1 MGRKKKEEQPGA
13 AETERPA
20 ETEQVKSA
28 PEMAEAETRTPR
40 SAGRKRAEKKAEKA
54 DQRVTTTD
62 PVKKEHME
70 GHRNRLRDR
79 YREDGMDSLQDY
91 EVLELL
97 LQFAMPHRDT
107 KEMAKQLIAHFGS
120 LPEVLDASYDEI
132 LDANIPRVKDTA
144 ATLITLFKDTENRYH
159 KSKGREHSYIRSTL
173 DAGKVC
179 CSMYHN
185 QTDESVRILCLN
197 ARGKIVKRDEVAKGD
212 VNAVH
217 FPVRKIVETA
227 VLSKAVSVILTHN
240 HPGGTL
246 SPSREDLDAT
256 EAAKAA
262 LSTIGVR
269 LLDHLIVSG
278 EDYYSLRENGY
289 L

>member
-1 MGRKKKEEQPGA
+1 MGQEN
-13 AETERPA
+13 
-20 ETEQVKSA
+20 
-28 PEMAEAETRTPR
+28 
-40 SAGRKRAEKKAEKA
+40 AEKKA
-54 DQRVTTTD
+54 DGRVTTTD
-62 PVKKEHME
+62 PAKKEQMK
-70 GHRNRLRDR
+70 GHRDRLRDR
-79 YREDGMDSLQDY
+79 YREEGLDSLQDY

-97 LQFAMPHRDT
+97 LQFAIPYRDT
-107 KEMAKQLIAHFGS
+107 KGEAKQLMDHFGS
-120 LPEVLDASYDEI
+120 LPEVLDATYDEI
-132 LDANIPRVKDTA
+132 MDANVPRIKETA
-144 ATLITLFKDTENRYH
+144 ATLITLIKQTENRYH
-159 KSKGREHSYIRSTL
+159 KSKGRELTHIRSTL

-179 CSMYHN
+179 CSMYRN
-185 QTDESVRILCLN
+185 QPDESVRILCLN
-197 ARGKIVKRDEVAKGD
+197 ARGKIVKREEVAKGD

-262 LSTIGVR
+262 LGTIGVR

>member
-1 MGRKKKEEQPGA
+1 MGQKKTKPGDIPEEATNKTSSKAEIAELEKKEQM
-13 AETERPA
+13 
-20 ETEQVKSA
+20 K
-28 PEMAEAETRTPR
+28 
-40 SAGRKRAEKKAEKA
+40 
-54 DQRVTTTD
+54 
-62 PVKKEHME
+62 
-70 GHRNRLRDR
+70 GHRDRLRER
-79 YREDGMDSLQDY
+79 YLEEGMDSLQDY

-97 LQFAMPHRDT
+97 LQFAIPYRDT
-107 KEMAKQLIAHFGS
+107 KGTAKQLIDHFGS
-120 LPEVLDASYDEI
+120 LPEVLDATYDEI
-132 LDANIPRVKDTA
+132 IDANIPRVKDTA
-144 ATLITLFKDTENRYH
+144 ATLITLIKGIENRYH
-159 KSKGREHSYIRSTL
+159 KSKGRERSYIRSTL
-173 DAGKVC
+173 DAGQIC

-197 ARGKIVKRDEVAKGD
+197 ARGKIIKRDEVAKGD

-278 EDYYSLRENGY
+278 DDYYSLRENGY

>member
-1 MGRKKKEEQPGA
+1 MGQEN
-13 AETERPA
+13 
-20 ETEQVKSA
+20 
-28 PEMAEAETRTPR
+28 
-40 SAGRKRAEKKAEKA
+40 AEKKA
-54 DQRVTTTD
+54 DGRVTMTD
-62 PVKKEHME
+62 PAKREQMK
-70 GHRNRLRDR
+70 GHRDRLRDR
-79 YREDGMDSLQDY
+79 YLKEGMDSLQDY

-97 LQFAMPHRDT
+97 LQFAIPYRDT
-107 KEMAKQLIAHFGS
+107 KGEAKQLIDHFGS

-132 LDANIPRVKDTA
+132 LDANIPRVKDVA
-144 ATLITLFKDTENRYH
+144 ATLITLVKGAENRYH
-159 KSKGREHSYIRSTL
+159 KSKGRELTHIRSTL

-185 QTDESVRILCLN
+185 QSDESVRILCLN
-197 ARGKIVKRDEVAKGD
+197 ARGKIVKREEIAKGD

-217 FPVRKIVETA
+217 FPVRKIMETA

-262 LSTIGVR
+262 LGTIGVR

>member
-1 MGRKKKEEQPGA
+1 MGEEKEAKKTDGRVT
-13 AETERPA
+13 ETDP
-20 ETEQVKSA
+20 
-28 PEMAEAETRTPR
+28 
-40 SAGRKRAEKKAEKA
+40 EKKAQMK
-54 DQRVTTTD
+54 D
-62 PVKKEHME
+62 
-70 GHRNRLRDR
+70 HRKRLRDR
-79 YREDGMDSLQDY
+79 YLEHGMDSLQDY

-97 LQFAMPHRDT
+97 LQFATPQRDT

-132 LDANIPRVKDTA
+132 IGADIPRVRDTA
-144 ATLITLFKDTENRYH
+144 ATLLTLVKGIENRYH
-159 KSKGREHSYIRSTL
+159 KEKGRELTYIRSTL
-173 DAGKVC
+173 DAGKAC
-179 CSMYHN
+179 CAMYRN
-185 QTDESVRILCLN
+185 QADESVRILCLN
-197 ARGKIVKRDEVAKGD
+197 ARGKIVKREEVAKGD

-227 VLSKAVSVILTHN
+227 VIRKAVSVILTHN

-256 EAAKAA
+256 EAAKTA
-262 LSTIGVR
+262 LGTIGVR

>member
-1 MGRKKKEEQPGA
+1 MTENTALFLNLIAKVQKDYAISKKKQK
-13 AETERPA
+13 TI
-20 ETEQVKSA
+20 V
-28 PEMAEAETRTPR
+28 
-40 SAGRKRAEKKAEKA
+40 
-54 DQRVTTTD
+54 
-62 PVKKEHME
+62 
-70 GHRNRLRDR
+70 
-79 YREDGMDSLQDY
+79 
-91 EVLELL
+91 
-97 LQFAMPHRDT
+97 
-107 KEMAKQLIAHFGS
+107 
-120 LPEVLDASYDEI
+120 
-132 LDANIPRVKDTA
+132 
-144 ATLITLFKDTENRYH
+144 
-159 KSKGREHSYIRSTL
+159 RSTV
-173 DAGKVC
+173 DAGQAC
-179 CSMYHN
+179 ISLFRN
-185 QTDESVRILCLN
+185 QLEESVRMLCLD
-197 ARGKIVKRDEVAKGD
+197 ARGKVVKWSEVAKGD

-262 LSTIGVR
+262 LGTIGVR

>member
-1 MGRKKKEEQPGA
+1 MGQEKEAKKTDGRVTETDPEKKEQM
-13 AETERPA
+13 
-20 ETEQVKSA
+20 K
-28 PEMAEAETRTPR
+28 
-40 SAGRKRAEKKAEKA
+40 
-54 DQRVTTTD
+54 
-62 PVKKEHME
+62 
-70 GHRNRLRDR
+70 GHRERLRER
-79 YREDGMDSLQDY
+79 YLEHGMDSLQDY

-97 LQFAMPHRDT
+97 LQFATPQRDT
-107 KEMAKQLIAHFGS
+107 KDMAKQLIAHFGS
-120 LPEVLDASYDEI
+120 LTDVLDAGYEEI
-132 LDANIPRVKDTA
+132 LNANVPRVKETA
-144 ATLITLFKDTENRYH
+144 ATLLTLVKGVENRYH
-159 KSKGREHSYIRSTL
+159 KEKGKELSYIRSTL
-173 DAGKVC
+173 DAGKAC
-179 CSMYHN
+179 CAMYRN
-185 QTDESVRILCLN
+185 QADESVRILCLN
-197 ARGKIVKRDEVAKGD
+197 ARGKIVKREEIAKGD

-227 VLSKAVSVILTHN
+227 VLNKAVSVILTHN

-262 LSTIGVR
+262 LGTIGVR

>member
-1 MGRKKKEEQPGA
+1 MGRKKNVQGDT
-13 AETERPA
+13 AETVRD
-20 ETEQVKSA
+20 
-28 PEMAEAETRTPR
+28 
-40 SAGRKRAEKKAEKA
+40 GRMTATDPEKKEQMK
-54 DQRVTTTD
+54 
-62 PVKKEHME
+62 
-70 GHRNRLRDR
+70 GHRERLRGR
-79 YREDGMDSLQDY
+79 YLDQGMDSLQDY

-97 LQFAMPHRDT
+97 LQFAVPQRDT
-107 KEMAKQLIAHFGS
+107 KEAAKQLIAHFGS
-120 LPEVLDASYDEI
+120 LPEVLDATYDEI
-132 LDANIPRVKDTA
+132 MDANIPRVKEMA
-144 ATLITLFKDTENRYH
+144 ATLITLVKGAENRYH
-159 KSKGREHSYIRSTL
+159 KSKGRERSYIRSTL
-173 DAGKVC
+173 DAGKIC

-185 QTDESVRILCLN
+185 QMDESVRILCLN
-197 ARGKIVKRDEVAKGD
+197 ARGKIVKREEVSKGD

-256 EAAKAA
+256 EAARTA
-262 LSTIGVR
+262 LSTIGVK
-269 LLDHLIVSG
+269 LLDHLIVAG

>member
-1 MGRKKKEEQPGA
+1 MEQKKEEKKA
-13 AETERPA
+13 D
-20 ETEQVKSA
+20 
-28 PEMAEAETRTPR
+28 
-40 SAGRKRAEKKAEKA
+40 GRVTVTDPEKKEQMK
-54 DQRVTTTD
+54 D
-62 PVKKEHME
+62 
-70 GHRNRLRDR
+70 HRKRLRDR
-79 YREDGMDSLQDY
+79 YLDQGLDSLQDY

-97 LQFAMPHRDT
+97 LQFAIPYRDT
-107 KEMAKQLIAHFGS
+107 KDEAKKLIAHFGS
-120 LPEVLDASYDEI
+120 LPDVLDASYEEI
-132 LDANIPRVKDTA
+132 LNANVPRVKDAA
-144 ATLITLFKDTENRYH
+144 ATLITLIKETENRYH
-159 KSKGREHSYIRSTL
+159 KTKGRERNYIRSTL
-173 DAGKVC
+173 DAGKTC
-179 CSMYHN
+179 CSMYRN
-185 QTDESVRILCLN
+185 QADESVRILCLN
-197 ARGKIVKRDEVAKGD
+197 ARGKIVKREEVAKGD

-262 LSTIGVR
+262 LGTIGVR

>member
-1 MGRKKKEEQPGA
+1 MGQDKEAKKTDGRVTETDPLKKEQ
-13 AETERPA
+13 
-20 ETEQVKSA
+20 
-28 PEMAEAETRTPR
+28 M
-40 SAGRKRAEKKAEKA
+40 
-54 DQRVTTTD
+54 
-62 PVKKEHME
+62 M
-70 GHRNRLRDR
+70 GHRDRLRER
-79 YREDGMDSLQDY
+79 YRKDGLDSLQDY

-97 LQFAMPHRDT
+97 LQFATPQRDT
-107 KEMAKQLIAHFGS
+107 KNMAKQLIAHFGS
-120 LPEVLDASYDEI
+120 LPDVLDASYEEI
-132 LDANIPRVKDTA
+132 LNANVPRVKETA
-144 ATLITLFKDTENRYH
+144 ATLITLVKGVENRYH
-159 KSKGREHSYIRSTL
+159 KVKGQELSYIRRTL
-173 DAGKVC
+173 DAGKAC
-179 CSMYHN
+179 CSMYRN
-185 QTDESVRILCLN
+185 PADESVRILCLN
-197 ARGKIVKRDEVAKGD
+197 ARGKIVKREEIAKGD

-227 VLSKAVSVILTHN
+227 VLNKAVSVILTHN

-262 LSTIGVR
+262 LGTIGVR

>member
-1 MGRKKKEEQPGA
+1 MGQENA
-13 AETERPA
+13 D
-20 ETEQVKSA
+20 
-28 PEMAEAETRTPR
+28 
-40 SAGRKRAEKKAEKA
+40 KKA
-54 DQRVTTTD
+54 DGRVTTTD
-62 PVKKEHME
+62 PAKKEQMK
-70 GHRNRLRDR
+70 GHRDRLRNR
-79 YREDGMDSLQDY
+79 YLEDGLDSLQDY

-97 LQFAMPHRDT
+97 LQFAIPQRDT
-107 KEMAKQLIAHFGS
+107 KSEAKQLIAHFGT
-120 LPEVLDASYDEI
+120 LPEVLDATYDEI
-132 LDANIPRVKDTA
+132 LDANIPRVKDAA
-144 ATLITLFKDTENRYH
+144 ATLITLVKGAENRYH
-159 KSKGREHSYIRSTL
+159 KSKGRERSYIQSTL

-179 CSMYHN
+179 CSMYYN
-185 QTDESVRILCLN
+185 QSDESVRILCLN
-197 ARGKIVKRDEVAKGD
+197 ARGKIVKREEIAKGD

-217 FPVRKIVETA
+217 FPVRKIMETA

-262 LSTIGVR
+262 LSTIGGR

>member
-1 MGRKKKEEQPGA
+1 MGEEKEAKKTDGRVT
-13 AETERPA
+13 ETDP
-20 ETEQVKSA
+20 
-28 PEMAEAETRTPR
+28 
-40 SAGRKRAEKKAEKA
+40 EKKAQMK
-54 DQRVTTTD
+54 D
-62 PVKKEHME
+62 
-70 GHRNRLRDR
+70 HRKRLRDR
-79 YREDGMDSLQDY
+79 YLEHGMDSLQDY

-97 LQFAMPHRDT
+97 LQFATPQRDT

-120 LPEVLDASYDEI
+120 LPDVLDASYDEI
-132 LDANIPRVKDTA
+132 IGADIPRVRDTA
-144 ATLITLFKDTENRYH
+144 ATLLTLVKGIENRYH
-159 KSKGREHSYIRSTL
+159 KEKGRELTYIRSTL
-173 DAGKVC
+173 DAGKAC
-179 CSMYHN
+179 CAMYRN
-185 QTDESVRILCLN
+185 QADESVRILCLN
-197 ARGKIVKRDEVAKGD
+197 ARGKIVKREEVAKGD

-227 VLSKAVSVILTHN
+227 VISKAVSVILTHN

-256 EAAKAA
+256 EAAKTA
-262 LSTIGVR
+262 LGTIGVR

>member
-1 MGRKKKEEQPGA
+1 MGRKKMEEQP
-13 AETERPA
+13 ETTETKRSA
-20 ETEQVKSA
+20 ETEQVKDT
-28 PEMAEAETRTPR
+28 PGMAEAEIKTPR
-40 SAGRKRAEKKAEKA
+40 SEGRKKAEKKAN
-54 DQRVTTTD
+54 QRVTTTD
-62 PVKKEHME
+62 QVKKEQMK
-70 GHRNRLRDR
+70 GHRERLRER
-79 YREDGMDSLQDY
+79 FREQGFDSFQDY

-97 LQFAMPHRDT
+97 LFYALPRIDT
-107 KEMAKQLIAHFGS
+107 KPLAKKLLNEFGSVNAVLEAEPEQLIEAG
-120 LPEVLDASYDEI
+120 V
-132 LDANIPRVKDTA
+132 
-144 ATLITLFKDTENRYH
+144 TENTALFLNLIAKVQKDYAI
-159 KSKGREHSYIRSTL
+159 SKKKQKTIVRSTV
-173 DAGKVC
+173 DAGQAC
-179 CSMYHN
+179 ISLFRN
-185 QTDESVRILCLN
+185 QLEESVRMLCLD
-197 ARGKIVKRDEVAKGD
+197 ARGKVVKWSEVAKGD

-262 LSTIGVR
+262 LGTIGVR

>member
-1 MGRKKKEEQPGA
+1 MPITIENNSELVSRNIIRDMSDGVVYTGPTGKILVVNDAATRILERSREELVGKNFATCFFGYEENDGFNDCIVNMISQKDVSPNKKVTDFYTGKEF
-13 AETERPA
+13 
-20 ETEQVKSA
+20 
-28 PEMAEAETRTPR
+28 
-40 SAGRKRAEKKAEKA
+40 KKLYL
-54 DQRVTTTD
+54 TTSYTQD
-62 PVKKEHME
+62 DE
-70 GHRNRLRDR
+70 GNITGTIL
-79 YREDGMDSLQDY
+79 
-91 EVLELL
+91 
-97 LQFAMPHRDT
+97 
-107 KEMAKQLIAHFGS
+107 
-120 LPEVLDASYDEI
+120 I
-132 LDANIPRVKDTA
+132 LDD
-144 ATLITLFKDTENRYH
+144 ITQTMKLQERLFR
-159 KSKGREHSYIRSTL
+159 
-173 DAGKVC
+173 
-179 CSMYHN
+179 N
-185 QTDESVRILCLN
+185 QLEESVRMLCLD
-197 ARGKIVKRDEVAKGD
+197 ARGKVVKWSEVAKGD

-262 LSTIGVR
+262 LGTIGVR

>member
-1 MGRKKKEEQPGA
+1 M
-13 AETERPA
+13 
-20 ETEQVKSA
+20 
-28 PEMAEAETRTPR
+28 
-40 SAGRKRAEKKAEKA
+40 
-54 DQRVTTTD
+54 
-62 PVKKEHME
+62 
-70 GHRNRLRDR
+70 
-79 YREDGMDSLQDY
+79 
-91 EVLELL
+91 
-97 LQFAMPHRDT
+97 
-107 KEMAKQLIAHFGS
+107 
-120 LPEVLDASYDEI
+120 
-132 LDANIPRVKDTA
+132 PRVKETA
-144 ATLITLFKDTENRYH
+144 ATLITLIKGTENRYH
-159 KSKGREHSYIRSTL
+159 KTKGRERNYIRSTL
-173 DAGKVC
+173 DAGKTC
-179 CSMYHN
+179 CSMYRN
-185 QTDESVRILCLN
+185 QADESVRILCLN
-197 ARGKIVKRDEVAKGD
+197 ARGKIVKREEVAKGD

-262 LSTIGVR
+262 LGTIGVR

>member
-1 MGRKKKEEQPGA
+1 MGRKKKEQPEVS
-13 AETERPA
+13 ETEHLG
-20 ETEQVKSA
+20 
-28 PEMAEAETRTPR
+28 EAGQEKNTP
-40 SAGRKRAEKKAEKA
+40 EKK
-54 DQRVTTTD
+54 DQM
-62 PVKKEHME
+62 K
-70 GHRNRLRDR
+70 GHRDRLRSR
-79 YREDGMDSLQDY
+79 YLKDGLDSLQDY

-97 LQFAMPHRDT
+97 LQFAIPYRDT
-107 KEMAKQLIAHFGS
+107 KGEAKQLIEYFGS
-120 LPEVLDASYDEI
+120 LPEVLDATYDEI
-132 LDANIPRVKDTA
+132 LDANVPRVKETA
-144 ATLITLFKDTENRYH
+144 AALITLIKQTENRYH
-159 KSKGREHSYIRSTL
+159 KSKGEERTHIRNTL
-173 DAGKVC
+173 DAGKAC

-197 ARGKIVKRDEVAKGD
+197 ARGKIVKREEIAKGD

-256 EAAKAA
+256 EAARAA
-262 LSTIGVR
+262 LGTIGVR